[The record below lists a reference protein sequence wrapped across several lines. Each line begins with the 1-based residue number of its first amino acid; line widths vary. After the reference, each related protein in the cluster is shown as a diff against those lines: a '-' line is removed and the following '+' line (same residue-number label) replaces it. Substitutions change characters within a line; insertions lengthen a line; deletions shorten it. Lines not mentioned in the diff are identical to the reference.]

1 MIAIV
6 VEVSDGMILGTLRNM
21 YEQGEISLENY
32 TASLYRAR
40 KRKEG
45 TY

>member
-1 MIAIV
+1 MQAIV
-6 VEVSDGMILGTLRNM
+6 IKVPDSAFICALRNM
-21 YEQGEISLENY
+21 YEQGEITLENY

-45 TY
+45 IY